1 MVWQIPCAPKC
12 IHYLTFYKKCLLTL
26 VLESNPSGKQSQIT
40 GHLLECSGSITVF
53 DHVFRYSDEFR
64 EKNSNLGFN
73 KYVLSSPFCCSV
85 LFCPSFHCCLPP
97 SFYLFF
103 YACHDIVHS
112 VCFFFLS
119 QVLWSLPFIYKV
131 AYKSFLLIKR
141 IAIKSGN
148 YTSLVRT
155 GMVEI
160 TMRFIYSVHSL
171 HTFLLLGVCQAFLQK
186 LKDNLYNLCPG
197 T

>member
-1 MVWQIPCAPKC
+1 MKRFFALLI
-12 IHYLTFYKKCLLTL
+12 TF
-26 VLESNPSGKQSQIT
+26 
-40 GHLLECSGSITVF
+40 ITVSSF
-53 DHVFRYSDEFR
+53 LSFSVFASA
-64 EKNSNLGFN
+64 EKQEKTVYDRVGIFTETEIAEIEAAA
-73 KYVLSSPFCCSV
+73 KR
-85 LFCPSFHCCLPP
+85 
-97 SFYLFF
+97 F
-103 YACHDIVHS
+103 YAKSYACVYVVSARTEISTGYDGDDFRNEYGISGDGIILIINDNSRRNYNIYPYGKCYSKISDSEYNEILDTPS
-112 VCFFFLS
+112 V
-119 QVLWSLPFIYKV
+119 YNN
-131 AYKSFLLIKR
+131 
-141 IAIKSGN
+141 IKSGN